1 MSQEI
6 WNPYTSQYHQQ
17 QQQEDRLDREIYA
30 GYPFYDP
37 EKPFLVKDLAESWF
51 LDIKDIMRPS
61 TYDRY
66 HSYASKFILPY
77 VGQMRA
83 EIFDKTALSAM
94 LGLLRAGHS
103 QKEPLSQY
111 TVYFVES
118 MVRAMFRYGAEKK
131 LVPEIYFGKSEYKI
145 QNKRYAMPLSE
156 LEMFQLVHIVE
167 QKGLDYQVQIL
178 LPLYTGLSLSE
189 LCGLKWEDIDL
200 ENGKIHVHRNLVRIK
215 KKVADDKGNRSG
227 SSDNID
233 CDSNT
238 GTAKN
243 SKRKTTT
250 TLAECELPETSCRE
264 FAMPEKVHALLSAM
278 EIMKK
283 PEKEKYVAE
292 LEKKKGKGKNRNT
305 SSNSIEVPV
314 LGTDKKTS
322 SPDPRSL
329 QYRLKMVG
337 EEAGITDLKYQALRD
352 TFAML
357 SLNAGG
363 DAYSVACVMGVGVNV
378 VCDRYG
384 PWLMKNDEFMK
395 GIG

>member
-1 MSQEI
+1 MKEEGEYMPRET
-6 WNPYTSQYHQQ
+6 WNPYAEPQKNMHGSEVHT
-17 QQQEDRLDREIYA
+17 R
-30 GYPFYDP
+30 YPLYDL

-66 HSYASKFILPY
+66 HSYANKFILPY

-83 EIFDKTALSAM
+83 EVFDKTALSAM
-94 LGLLRAGHS
+94 LALLRAGHS

-118 MVRAMFRYGAEKK
+118 MVRAMFRYGVEKK
-131 LVPEIYFGKSEYKI
+131 LVPEVYFGKSEYKI
-145 QNKRYAMPLSE
+145 QSKRFAMPLSE
-156 LEMFQLVHIVE
+156 LEMLQLVHVVE
-167 QKGLDYQVQIL
+167 QKALDFQVQIL

-189 LCGLKWEDIDL
+189 LCGLKWEDIDM
-200 ENGKIHVHRNLVRIK
+200 ENRKIHVHRNLVRIK
-215 KKVADDKGNRSG
+215 KEETDSKNGKG
-227 SSDNID
+227 
-233 CDSNT
+233 SNVRVV
-238 GTAKN
+238 KN

-250 TLAECELPETSCRE
+250 TLAECELPETSRRE
-264 FAMPEKVHALLSAM
+264 FAMPEKVHALLSAV
-278 EIMKK
+278 EIMKN
-283 PEKEKYVAE
+283 PAKETYVAE
-292 LEKKKGKGKNRNT
+292 LEKNKVKENNT
-305 SSNSIEVPV
+305 SIEVPV

-322 SPDPRSL
+322 PPDARSL
-329 QYRLKMVG
+329 QYRLKTTG
-337 EEAGITDLKYQALRD
+337 EEAGISDLKYQSLRD

-363 DAYSVACVMGVGVNV
+363 DVYSVACVMGISVSV

-384 PWLMKNDEFMK
+384 LWLMKDDGFMK